1 MDVLKLS
8 QLLISFILLII
19 SITLREYGYAL
30 AANQCG
36 DPSPSKDGRLTVN
49 PVNHIDLIGTIIFP
63 IICMLLG
70 FSCLFGWGKPQR
82 LQPASYRYP
91 RLLWIVLG
99 GFIGNILLCLLG
111 VLMLTFSINFTLI
124 VYTLLQ
130 INATLIVF
138 NLLPLPGLDGFTLI
152 SPCLPERVL
161 RFIEQFGLWILL
173 IAINLPIVQRI
184 LSFGINCIIAGF
196 IQLST
201 ILYAILY

>member
-1 MDVLKLS
+1 MDILRLS
-8 QLLISFILLII
+8 QLLISLILLII
-19 SITLREYGYAL
+19 SVTLHEYGYAL

-36 DPSPSKDGRLTVN
+36 DPTPSKDGRLTVN
-49 PVNHIDLIGTIIFP
+49 PAAHIDLIGTIVFP

-99 GFIGNILLCLLG
+99 GFVSHLLLCLLG
-111 VLMLTFSINFTLI
+111 VLMLTFDSHFTLI

-152 SPCLPERVL
+152 APWLSERTL

-173 IAINLPIVQRI
+173 IVINLPIVQRI

-196 IQLST
+196 LQLGAM
-201 ILYAILY
+201 LYAILY